1 MSIILPGEHVPARHV
16 NLKLGPGLLQL
27 SNPDKRRGIAD
38 EGLGIIST
46 KAGTLQHSTN
56 QSKWWIENNSR
67 RVRPIQA
74 RGEYL
79 LIGSSMYQHNKR
91 ALSGSLPS
99 AAEKAFVWT
108 LGLHIRHHWMAWL
121 SKGQQNVTNPT
132 SRYGEV
138 ASMVYSLLNIH
149 VDWLSSLRKS
159 ITGPQRY
166 GA

>member
-46 KAGTLQHSTN
+46 KAGTLHHSTN

-67 RVRPIQA
+67 RVRPIHLQDKW
-74 RGEYL
+74 L
-79 LIGSSMYQHNKR
+79 LMKSSTYQHSKR

-99 AAEKAFVWT
+99 AAEKAFVWI
-108 LGLHIRHHWMAWL
+108 LGLHIQPRWMAWL
-121 SKGQQNVTNPT
+121 SKGQRNGINPT
-132 SRYGEV
+132 SKYGPI
-138 ASMVYSLLNIH
+138 ASNQGSTIY
-149 VDWLSSLRKS
+149 
-159 ITGPQRY
+159 
-166 GA
+166 